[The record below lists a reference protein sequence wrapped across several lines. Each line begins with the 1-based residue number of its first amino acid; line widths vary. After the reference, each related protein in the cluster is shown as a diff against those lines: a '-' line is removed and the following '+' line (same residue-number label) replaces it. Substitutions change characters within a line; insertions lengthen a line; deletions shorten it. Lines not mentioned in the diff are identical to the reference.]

1 MAEKAKKTGKNRTD
15 MPTWLR
21 ARETTTE
28 SLSWETILPSS
39 FKLLAKKIESPHKG
53 AVQSG
58 NTSIADW
65 LDGFSVNDQQEVVG
79 RMQEVLP
86 WVDLISNNPQALFT
100 QSTTYTTCSTFLHNE
115 SITIRSLHDGKNV
128 PLGIGT
134 TPTAVAKIHTY
145 RERLPKKGSNETP
158 ITGLQVQIKDLSPE
172 HTVHLDEIRYNAQE
186 LAAIKNIG
194 DSQKNKL
201 AKLRRTLDSYPVS
214 QLILTV
220 NRTTWDYEAENP
232 RVLGGKGKVH
242 DEPLFSVA
250 FKRVPNARF
259 ERGESDEIVVEL
271 KNIQTTK
278 DKNPHK
284 SITIPLQVL
293 SEKFTDISLEKFEE
307 FLTRVYN
314 DIANYSQSDQL
325 IVRRKSTSK
334 TQPSK

>member
-1 MAEKAKKTGKNRTD
+1 MTEKAQKTSKKKAIA
-15 MPTWLR
+15 PTWLR
-21 ARETTTE
+21 EPEKTSE
-28 SLSWETILPSS
+28 SLSWETIVPST
-39 FKLLAKKIESPHKG
+39 FKLLAKKLENPYKG
-53 AVQSG
+53 PIHSG
-58 NTSIADW
+58 TTSLTDW

-86 WVDLISNNPQALFT
+86 WVDLVSNNPQALFT
-100 QSTTYTTCSTFLHNE
+100 QPTTYTTCSTFLHNE

-128 PLGIGT
+128 ALGIGT

-172 HTVHLDEIRYNAQE
+172 HTVHLDEIRSYAQE

-242 DEPLFSVA
+242 DEPLFSIA

-259 ERGESDEIVVEL
+259 ERGEADEVVVEL

-284 SITIPLQVL
+284 TITIPLHVL

-325 IVRRKSTSK
+325 IVRRKSASK
-334 TQPSK
+334 TQSS